1 MRDFRRW
8 PRRDWCRMDRLLF
21 YFFRVAHFALAPM
34 STFARVPASTPPFAR
49 VLRHSR
55 VRAPVGSSRG
65 ALVVRA
71 GPFRNPF
78 DRDKSKPDKAEDG
91 VTGFRALADRVRK
104 GRDKAA
110 KDGFQSVLADVRDGI
125 SDRNYGNGGSWPEAA
140 EARRTKRCPLCGAS
154 TAEAL
159 RAAEEKGI
167 VANPSADPV
176 EKALLGQHPLG
187 WCASC
192 AESNRLLDTTSG
204 F

>member
-1 MRDFRRW
+1 M
-8 PRRDWCRMDRLLF
+8 
-21 YFFRVAHFALAPM
+21 
-34 STFARVPASTPPFAR
+34 
-49 VLRHSR
+49 
-55 VRAPVGSSRG
+55 
-65 ALVVRA
+65 
-71 GPFRNPF
+71 
-78 DRDKSKPDKAEDG
+78 
-91 VTGFRALADRVRK
+91 TGFQALADRVRK

-110 KDGFQSVLADVRDGI
+110 KDGIQSVLADVRDGI

-140 EARRTKRCPLCGAS
+140 EARRKLKCPLCGAS

-167 VANPSADPV
+167 VANPSAEPV

>member
-1 MRDFRRW
+1 
-8 PRRDWCRMDRLLF
+8 
-21 YFFRVAHFALAPM
+21 M
-34 STFARVPASTPPFAR
+34 STFTRVPAGTPPLAR
-49 VLRHSR
+49 ISRHSR

-65 ALVVRA
+65 PLVVRA

-78 DRDKSKPDKAEDG
+78 DKQSKPDKDEDG
-91 VTGFRALADRVRK
+91 VTGFQALADRVRK

-110 KDGFQSVLADVRDGI
+110 KDGIQSVLADVRDGI

-140 EARRTKRCPLCGAS
+140 EARRKLNCPRCGAS

-167 VANPSADPV
+167 VANPSAEPV

>member
-1 MRDFRRW
+1 
-8 PRRDWCRMDRLLF
+8 
-21 YFFRVAHFALAPM
+21 M
-34 STFARVPASTPPFAR
+34 STFTRVPAGTPPLAR
-49 VLRHSR
+49 ISRHSR

-65 ALVVRA
+65 PLVVIA

-78 DRDKSKPDKAEDG
+78 DKQSKPDKDEDG
-91 VTGFRALADRVRK
+91 VTGFQALADRVRK

-110 KDGFQSVLADVRDGI
+110 KDGIQSVLADVRDGI

-140 EARRTKRCPLCGAS
+140 EARRKLKCPLCGAS

-167 VANPSADPV
+167 VANPSAEPV

>member
-1 MRDFRRW
+1 MRLPQVATKRLVPGGPVVVLLLPGGSLR
-8 PRRDWCRMDRLLF
+8 PR
-21 YFFRVAHFALAPM
+21 AHVDVRSGSREHAAL
-34 STFARVPASTPPFAR
+34 AR

>member
-1 MRDFRRW
+1 M
-8 PRRDWCRMDRLLF
+8 LF
-21 YFFRVAHFALAPM
+21 FFFRVAHFALAPM
-34 STFARVPASTPPFAR
+34 STFARVPASTPPLAR
-49 VLRHSR
+49 DLRHSR

-78 DRDKSKPDKAEDG
+78 DRDDKSKPDKAEAG
-91 VTGFRALADRVRK
+91 VTGFQALADRVRK